1 MKRQMFT
8 TAFNTAAALLLIGG
22 LAGAIPGGGHHGNGG
37 GHRKTCDPSVVD
49 SAEAAIT
56 EACPCSGPVGTAPT
70 SWGNHGQYV
79 RCVAHATKDAA
90 RAAGLKRRCLN
101 TVVRC
106 GARSTCGR
114 LNDVVACRQS
124 SAGTCGVNGSCTN
137 DPTRTC
143 AVDGDCTVASC
154 MLTMAANCTGTAGV
168 GSCCDASPSGAFVQ

>member
-1 MKRQMFT
+1 
-8 TAFNTAAALLLIGG
+8 
-22 LAGAIPGGGHHGNGG
+22 
-37 GHRKTCDPSVVD
+37 

-106 GARSTCGR
+106 SARSTCVR
-114 LNDVVACRQS
+114 LHEVVGWRQS

-168 GSCCDASPSGAFVQ
+168 GSCCSASPSGAFVQ